1 VSSFSAAARGQET
14 ALVALAQA
22 LGALARGGHDLRVAA
37 LDSLDD
43 LARSLP
49 VFDAHVDSLQ
59 RQLDLAQDLGTRT
72 PGHLDLVR
80 GRAGG
85 LGAVVLVDWVD
96 PKYIPA
102 ELGGARKRTLELLR
116 EFHVLLARHPEQLA
130 WAGNGEL
137 LRAAR
142 ARGVIAGIPG
152 IEGGHSIEEDLDH
165 LHEFFLLGVRVL
177 TLVWN
182 NHLPWIRSC
191 QAGAGAHVPE
201 GIDAFGR
208 SVVRTMNE
216 LGMVVDVSHAG
227 ERAFFDVLDAT
238 TEPVIASHSACKAL
252 HGHQRNLTDA
262 QLRALAANDGVVG
275 IVFCP
280 AFLKDEA
287 QAEEGRIRESAGF
300 KAIAGAN
307 DTDVFLKQGEY
318 LQRAAK
324 PLSMEV
330 VLDHL
335 CHAVEVAGVRHVGL
349 GSDYD
354 GIGRTPAGLED
365 AACYLRIG
373 AGLAERGF
381 GRDEVLAVLG
391 GNMERVF
398 ARVTRVGTR
407 AAWQELTPFGA
418 MASAGTRGC

>member
-1 VSSFSAAARGQET
+1 MDPAGTEAE
-14 ALVALAQA
+14 LV
-22 LGALARGGHDLRVAA
+22 
-37 LDSLDD
+37 
-43 LARSLP
+43 RSLP

-59 RQLDLAQDLGTRT
+59 RQLDLAHDLGTRT
-72 PGHLDLVR
+72 CGHLDLVR

-85 LGAVVLVDWVD
+85 LGAVVLVNWVD

-142 ARGVIAGIPG
+142 ARGQIAGIPG
-152 IEGGHSIEEDLDH
+152 IEGGHSIEQDLEH
-165 LHEFFLLGVRVL
+165 LHEFFELGVRVL

-191 QAGAGAHVPE
+191 QPGAGAGVPE

-208 SVVRTMNE
+208 SVVKAMNE
-216 LGMVVDVSHAG
+216 LGMLVDVSHAG
-227 ERAFFDVLDAT
+227 ERAFFDILDAT
-238 TEPVIASHSACKAL
+238 SEPVIASHSACKAL

-262 QLRALAANDGVVG
+262 QLRALAANGGVVG

-287 QAEEGRIRESAGF
+287 QAEEGRVRETDEF
-300 KAIAGAN
+300 RAIAGAN
-307 DTDVFLKQGEY
+307 DTDVFLKQGEFM
-318 LQRAAK
+318 QRAAK

-330 VLDHL
+330 VLDHV
-335 CHAVEVAGVRHVGL
+335 CHAVDVAGVRHVGL

-365 AACYLRIG
+365 ATGYVRIAEGLR
-373 AGLAERGF
+373 ARGYA
-381 GRDEVLAVLG
+381 REDVLAVLG

-398 ARVTRVGTR
+398 ARVTRAGTR
-407 AAWQELTPFGA
+407 AATQALIPFA
-418 MASAGTRGC
+418 DHAALRAGVP